1 MKSIVIATL
10 IASSILVAVVVVVV
24 GLATTVSATAA
35 SSGVAA
41 TNGKDETSLQR
52 RLGQGPGQRNLNPRG
67 RILNSQRL
75 YQDRRA
81 LNTDVKTETDTVK
94 TASKVGGDDG
104 GVDDGASAQFDCSD
118 GYTATNPY
126 V

>member
-1 MKSIVIATL
+1 MKSVAIATTL
-10 IASSILVAVVVVVV
+10 IASSILVAIVIIV
-24 GLATTVSATAA
+24 GLAATATATATAA
-35 SSGVAA
+35 SSGVVA
-41 TNGKDETSLQR
+41 THGKDETSLQR

-94 TASKVGGDDG
+94 TTTDTAG
-104 GVDDGASAQFDCSD
+104 GASVADPFDCFAD
-118 GYTATNPY
+118 YEPQKPY

>member
-1 MKSIVIATL
+1 MKSVTIATTL
-10 IASSILVAVVVVVV
+10 IASSILVAIVIIA
-24 GLATTVSATAA
+24 GLAATAA
-35 SSGVAA
+35 SSGVVA
-41 TNGKDETSLQR
+41 THGKDETSLQR

-67 RILNSQRL
+67 RMLNSQRL

>member
-10 IASSILVAVVVVVV
+10 IASSILVAVVVVV
-24 GLATTVSATAA
+24 GLATAATATAA

-41 TNGKDETSLQR
+41 TNGKDETFLQR
-52 RLGQGPGQRNLNPRG
+52 RLGRGPGRRNLNPRG
-67 RILNSQRL
+67 RILNSQQL

>member
-1 MKSIVIATL
+1 MKSVAIATL
-10 IASSILVAVVVVVV
+10 IASSIIVAIVIVV
-24 GLATTVSATAA
+24 GLAATATATATATAA
-35 SSGVAA
+35 SSGVVA
-41 TNGKDETSLQR
+41 THRKDETSLQR

-67 RILNSQRL
+67 RMLNSQRL

-94 TASKVGGDDG
+94 TTTDTAG
-104 GVDDGASAQFDCSD
+104 GASVADPFDCFAD
-118 GYTATNPY
+118 YEPQKPY